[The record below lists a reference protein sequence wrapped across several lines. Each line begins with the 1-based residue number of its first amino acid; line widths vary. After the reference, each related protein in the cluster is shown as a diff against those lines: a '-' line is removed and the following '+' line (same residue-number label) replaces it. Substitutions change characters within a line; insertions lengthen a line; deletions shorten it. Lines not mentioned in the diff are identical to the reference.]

1 MRKKSYETIFVPLFI
16 NNYATDMDDGDLSSL
31 IDELYYVV
39 DYFEKEV
46 VGIERT
52 IQENRVNNKEN
63 VNG

>member
-16 NNYATDMDDGDLSSL
+16 NNYAIDMDDGDLSSL